1 MGKEIDKLED
11 QVDELQREITIYLS
25 MILSQN
31 VLAEHHST
39 LLAGLMHVIGDIER
53 IGDHAE
59 NISKY
64 GQERKAK
71 GVDFSDAAKAEL
83 EDYFQRILT
92 IFAQSV
98 QALADT
104 DRELADEVWR
114 EEEEIDALQESLR
127 RNHLDRLCEG
137 HCEPL
142 AGIILWR

>member
-1 MGKEIDKLED
+1 MGI
-11 QVDELQREITIYLS
+11 S
-25 MILSQN
+25 SGS
-31 VLAEHHST
+31 A
-39 LLAGLMHVIGDIER
+39 
-53 IGDHAE
+53 DHAE

-83 EDYFQRILT
+83 EDHFQRILT

-142 AGIILWR
+142 AGIIFGGGSK